1 LKDQPLVSV
10 VTPVYNGEPY
20 LAECIESVLEQTY
33 QNWEYVL
40 VNNCSKDTTLETMR
54 RYAERDARIRMY
66 DNDTFLSQFQNWN
79 HAMRLISPQS
89 VYCKVIHADD
99 WIYPECI
106 AEMVALAE
114 EHSSVGLVGAYRLTQ
129 GKVDLDS
136 IPCDEPRRTTVV
148 SGRELGRSIMLGMVP
163 PFGSPTSLLIRSDIV
178 RARADFYDESIV
190 HADAEVCYAILQDT
204 DFGFVH
210 RVLTFTR
217 MHEASITSR
226 TERFRTGRLAN
237 FAFLLRYGPSYL
249 SPDEFKVRLKN
260 ARKGYHRFLAESA
273 YEGKGK
279 AFWEFHRTELAK
291 LNQPIHRPTLVA
303 LILLELLDPRQ
314 TWKRWRKAKRETRR
328 QGDYAAQFGAAIGSI
343 ITSGEDQNARQT
355 SSSIETPA
363 GESPAGSP
371 AA

>member
-1 LKDQPLVSV
+1 MTEQPLVSV

-20 LAECIESVLEQTY
+20 LAECIESVLAQSY
-33 QNWEYVL
+33 PKWEYVL
-40 VNNCSKDTTLETMR
+40 VNNCSKDSTLETMQ
-54 RYAERDARIRMY
+54 RYADRDPRIRVF
-66 DNDTFLSQFQNWN
+66 DNTEFMSQFQNWN
-79 HAMRLISPQS
+79 HAMRLISPES
-89 VYCKVIHADD
+89 KYCKVIHADD

-114 EHSSVGLVGAYRLTQ
+114 EAPSVGVVGAYRLTE

-136 IPCDEPRRTTVV
+136 VPCDKPRRTTVV
-148 SGRELGRSIMLGMVP
+148 SGRELGRSIMLGMIP

-178 RARADFYDESIV
+178 RAKDPFYDESIV
-190 HADAEVCYAILQDT
+190 HADAEVCYALLQET

-237 FAFLLRYGPSYL
+237 FAFLVRYGPVYL
-249 SPDEFKVRLKN
+249 SPAEYKARLRSVRGK
-260 ARKGYHRFLAESA
+260 YHRFLAQSV
-273 YEGKGK
+273 YENKGK

-303 LILLELLDPRQ
+303 FALLELLDLRQ
-314 TWKRWRKAKRETRR
+314 TWRRWRNARRENRKE
-328 QGDYAAQFGAAIGSI
+328 GDYAASFGAAIGSI
-343 ITSGEDQNARQT
+343 VSSGENEDVR
-355 SSSIETPA
+355 PA
-363 GESPAGSP
+363 ASGTEAGPAESPA
-371 AA
+371 A

>member
-1 LKDQPLVSV
+1 MRDQPLVSV

-20 LAECIESVLEQTY
+20 LAECIESVLKQTY
-33 QNWEYVL
+33 QNWEYIL
-40 VNNCSKDTTLETMR
+40 VNNCSKDASLDTMR
-54 RYAERDARIRMY
+54 RYADQDARIHVY
-66 DNDTFLSQFQNWN
+66 DNDEFLSQFQNWN

-89 VYCKVIHADD
+89 AYCKVIHADD

-114 EHSSVGLVGAYRLTQ
+114 LHPSVGIVGAYRLTQ

-136 IPCDEPRRTTVV
+136 IPCADARRTTVV
-148 SGRELGRSIMLGMVP
+148 SGKKLGRSIMLGMVP

-178 RARADFYDESIV
+178 RARPRFYDESIV
-190 HADAEVCYAILQDT
+190 HADAEVCYDLLRNT

-237 FAFLLRYGPSYL
+237 FAFLVRYGSAYL
-249 SPDEFKVRLKN
+249 SPAEYKTRLRN
-260 ARKGYHRFLAESA
+260 ARRGYHRFLAQSVFRNE
-273 YEGKGK
+273 GK

-291 LNQPIHRPTLVA
+291 LNQPIHRPTLIA
-303 LILLELLDPRQ
+303 FALLELLDLRQ
-314 TWKRWRKAKRETRR
+314 TWTRWRNAKRETHR
-328 QGDYAAQFGAAIGSI
+328 QEDYAAQFGSAISSI
-343 ITSGEDQNARQT
+343 ITSGENEHARQA
-355 SSSIETPA
+355 SSGLDASSA
-363 GESPAGSP
+363 ESLT
-371 AA
+371 